1 MVRVGAGNFTYDV
14 IEGWGALPESV
25 SFGHISDVSVDSYDR
40 VYCFQRQA
48 PSIVVLDDRGNYLK
62 SWGDDPMAYAHGI
75 SLGSDASV
83 YLTYR
88 DEHLAI
94 KCSEDGNL
102 ILSLGNKGVPSEATY
117 EGDPATTV
125 RAAVKVIK
133 AGGPFNRPCKLVSS
147 PSGDLYVADG
157 YSNSRVH
164 RFSEKGKLKMS
175 WGQPGKVEPGQF
187 HVPHSVFVDEN
198 GIVYVCY
205 RENNRV
211 QIFTQE
217 GEFLAQWNQFG
228 RPSGVFFDQHGRI
241 YVADSESDNVQNPGW
256 EMGIRIG
263 EVETGWVTEFILYPW
278 GDPRDVAGNCL
289 LYTSDAADE

>member
-1 MVRVGAGNFTYDV
+1 MARVGTGNFTYDV
-14 IEGWGALPESV
+14 IEGWGTLPESV

-48 PSIVVLDDRGNYLK
+48 PSIVVLDDCGNYLK
-62 SWGDDPMAYAHGI
+62 SWGDDPMASAHGI

-102 ILSLGNKGVPSEATY
+102 LLSLGNKGVPSDAIY
-117 EGDPATTV
+117 EGDPETTV

-133 AGGPFNRPCKLVSS
+133 AGGPFSRPCKLVSS

-157 YSNSRVH
+157 YSNARVH
-164 RFSEKGKLKMS
+164 RFSDKGKLKFS
-175 WGQPGKVEPGQF
+175 WGQPGNLEPGQF
-187 HVPHSVFVDEN
+187 HVPHSVFVDGN
-198 GIVYVCY
+198 GIVYVCD

-211 QIFTQE
+211 QIFSRE
-217 GEFLAQWNQFG
+217 GEFIDQWTDLWLPTDIYRDANGNFFVTELTD
-228 RPSGVFFDQHGRI
+228 RFSVFDRNGKLLSR
-241 YVADSESDNVQNPGW
+241 
-256 EMGIRIG
+256 
-263 EVETGWVTEFILYPW
+263 VETVPGHGIS
-278 GDPRDVAGNCL
+278 GDSKGDIYITTAYEGDLNKFVR
-289 LYTSDAADE
+289 TI